1 MDKEEDDYL
10 KFPTQLYME
19 MQDDITICS
28 VLFEQ
33 LALLALC

>member
-19 MQDDITICS
+19 MQDDINNM
-28 VLFEQ
+28 
-33 LALLALC
+33 LCVV